1 MDTKN
6 LTPEEQI
13 RELKKENESLRTQ
26 LHHTAQELA
35 AHNRRGM
42 TALSLGDAIQ
52 DGICIISN
60 EGFVKDINKGYTEIT
75 GIEREAIVGRHVQDL
90 LKEGLF
96 TQAVSPEVI
105 RKKKKV
111 SAMTTIHSNGKQVL
125 IVGNPFF
132 DENGNVEEVLTVMR
146 DLTELIKL
154 KEQLTNA
161 EREREEY
168 EKELMG
174 LKKVTAPPSFVGEDA
189 SIKRVRE
196 LIDYVAT
203 TDATVLITG
212 ETGAGKEV
220 ISREIYSKSKRKD
233 GPYVK
238 VNCAAIPENLLESE
252 LFGYVKGAFTGADK
266 KDKVGLFEVANGG
279 TILLDE
285 ISEMPLKL
293 QTKLLRVLQEREI
306 VRVGD
311 TKSIKIDVRVIA
323 ATNQALEEQIRRGLF
338 REDLYYRL
346 NVFPIQIP
354 PLRQRKSDIA
364 LLANSF
370 LIKYNALYEKNKI
383 FTPGAIRTLTEYEWP
398 GNVREL
404 ENIVERLVIVR
415 TENAIEEADVRGVI
429 WPGQRV
435 PETPQIKKNTTL
447 KEAVRELEKTIIEQ
461 ALKEYGSSYKA
472 AEVLGIAQP
481 TVVRKAQACGIKLKK

>member
-1 MDTKN
+1 
-6 LTPEEQI
+6 
-13 RELKKENESLRTQ
+13 
-26 LHHTAQELA
+26 
-35 AHNRRGM
+35 
-42 TALSLGDAIQ
+42 
-52 DGICIISN
+52 
-60 EGFVKDINKGYTEIT
+60 
-75 GIEREAIVGRHVQDL
+75 
-90 LKEGLF
+90 
-96 TQAVSPEVI
+96 
-105 RKKKKV
+105 
-111 SAMTTIHSNGKQVL
+111 MTTIHSNGKQVL

-383 FTPGAIRTLTEYEWP
+383 FTPGAIRTLTEYES
-398 GNVREL
+398 L
-404 ENIVERLVIVR
+404 
-415 TENAIEEADVRGVI
+415 
-429 WPGQRV
+429 
-435 PETPQIKKNTTL
+435 TTL
-447 KEAVRELEKTIIEQ
+447 GDLLTAHGWTPLTALCVILFSLMHWPCSTTLMTIRKETGSRSLT
-461 ALKEYGSSYKA
+461 ALA
-472 AEVLGIAQP
+472 FLLP
-481 TVVRKAQACGIKLKK
+481 TVCGMIACALVNGIGGWIV